1 MGKRAKKI
9 YHIVLIILS
18 IVLIAAVVI
27 ALKNSSLTLLQLKD
41 MNPLYLLALIL
52 LHSLGLIILGYT
64 QYLPLKKINIQT
76 STKEWNALIIVSE
89 LFNLLLPANG
99 GAGIRMM
106 YLKDKK
112 KLPIRQFLSMNF
124 AVILTGFTMV
134 GIVGTLYFQY
144 VLVRNDSVF
153 KMIESVFI
161 ALALCGILLL
171 ITSEIFGK
179 LFKFKRKYSP
189 KIYLFDTKLTA
200 KLTFLWLIFFAL
212 YPLKIY
218 LSFMTIGVHIGLQES
233 LEIGLILMASTFFQ
247 VLPGNMGIKEIIT
260 AYVSTHYGINFETA
274 LLASLIDRAALMI
287 YLVPVG
293 MYFYWELFLDAVKP
307 KMPAFL
313 IRPSQSE
320 QISP

>member
-1 MGKRAKKI
+1 MGQRAKKI
-9 YHIVLIILS
+9 YHF
-18 IVLIAAVVI
+18 VLIALSMILIVAVII
-27 ALKNSSLTLLQLKD
+27 ALKNNSFTLIKLKEL
-41 MNPLYLLALIL
+41 NPLSLLIL
-52 LHSLGLIILGYT
+52 IVLHALGLIILGLT

-76 STKEWNALIIVSE
+76 SLKEWNGLVLVSE

-124 AVILTGFTMV
+124 AVILTGFTML
-134 GIVGTLYFQY
+134 GITGTLYFQY
-144 VLVRNDSVF
+144 VLIRNDSVF
-153 KMIESVFI
+153 KMIESIFI

-171 ITSEIFGK
+171 VASEILGK
-179 LFKFKRKYSP
+179 IFKFKRKYSP
-189 KIYLFDTKLTA
+189 KIYLFDSKLTA
-200 KLTFLWLIFFAL
+200 KLTILWILFFAL

-218 LSFMTIGVHIGLQES
+218 VSFLALGVHIGLQES

-260 AYVSTHYGINFETA
+260 AYVSSHYGINFETA

-307 KMPAFL
+307 KLPAFL

-320 QISP
+320 QTSP